1 MEGWLCEQVFIYFT
15 YIFLCSLKG
24 YIVFYAVMKRGIAE
38 YLTYSIPFRSN
49 KKNWIIQIFNFII
62 NVSKLL
68 LRILLPNWLIS
79 DYFKE
84 MIDASYMNIRD
95 EETSKKLINIEGKD
109 KIEIEKA
116 EKRKEFIQAMN
127 YLNLLIGGGCTL
139 MAILIK
145 RLVGVIPNFCVS
157 FLYLRIISRSYEII
171 SAFLKDVLD
180 SKTNSSLQK
189 GERLKLALNSLL
201 EVGINYSLIYYIS
214 SDNFQES
221 FLKSMGTSLL
231 VSVEI
236 NNWLDLLHV
245 LTSITLI
252 YLALA
257 SYIDGKKVSD

>member
-1 MEGWLCEQVFIYFT
+1 MGNTILNN
-15 YIFLCSLKG
+15 SL
-24 YIVFYAVMKRGIAE
+24 
-38 YLTYSIPFRSN
+38 LTL
-49 KKNWIIQIFNFII
+49 II
-62 NVSKLL
+62 KL
-68 LRILLPNWLIS
+68 
-79 DYFKE
+79 
-84 MIDASYMNIRD
+84 
-95 EETSKKLINIEGKD
+95 NIEEED
-109 KIEIEKA
+109 KIEKA
-116 EKRKEFIQAMN
+116 GKRKEFIQSMN
-127 YLNLLIGGGCTL
+127 YLNLLIGGGCAL

-145 RLVGVIPNFCVS
+145 RLAGVIPNFCVS

-189 GERLKLALNSLL
+189 GERLKLALNRLL

-221 FLKSMGTSLL
+221 FLKSMGISLL

-236 NNWLDLLHV
+236 NNLLELLHV

>member
-95 EETSKKLINIEGKD
+95 EETSKKLINIEEED
-109 KIEIEKA
+109 KIEKA
-116 EKRKEFIQAMN
+116 GKRKEFIQSMN